1 MKLVRLT
8 ADGVAIMIYQIVEVL
23 SNTPFSVPKLAG
35 CIGAPL
41 RYIIHLVYRRL
52 QTLLGCRVNHGTF

>member
-1 MKLVRLT
+1 MKLVGLT

-35 CIGAPL
+35 CIGAPQECSL
-41 RYIIHLVYRRL
+41 RLSRCL